1 MDLYICMCIYMYV
14 YIERDRQRDRDTEF
28 YLEYL
33 DELHRLHNNYPLALK
48 KLEISCDMLSKY

>member
-1 MDLYICMCIYMYV
+1 MCI
-14 YIERDRQRDRDTEF
+14 ERQTDRQRDRDTEF